1 MKTQPHSTRV
11 QLPRNRKSWC
21 SIFSRLTALA
31 AGLAWLGTQSS
42 AVAQVDD
49 FNAGSDSGWTRYN
62 PGSQLTLLGAPF
74 NVPGIYSFPS
84 GGYRMAGPA
93 FPTAF
98 GAGPA
103 RMGSYRGQASFNYTN
118 VQVGADITAW
128 DASLN
133 MAFGLLFRVKNL
145 NLGGTEGYTVNYNY
159 PSGDFQINRVLGEA
173 PTTLGESTDQLD
185 PASGPYRIVAE
196 GYGSLI
202 VARMF
207 RSSDP
212 TTPLFGV
219 IADDD
224 AYESGACGVFTY
236 DNGPQEYPALGCDTT
251 FDNYAAANLAFY
263 PCIVTELLPH
273 PFSTSAPF
281 VSGLPEIKVA
291 ILDRQTTVNPA
302 TIVLTVDGAV
312 VPFASLTITPG
323 VLQPG
328 NANPFAGS
336 TVTYT
341 PASLPNL
348 GGSHTCNIAFQDNL
362 GAGQNLTWTFTFRS
376 LQSPALPVG
385 SLSVRGF
392 DARMV
397 QSQAAD
403 PANNSVATAAAMLKF
418 PPPYAVD
425 LTTTNIPQLVAW
437 DITDPPSHSGAVTN
451 FPGLCLPPANVNNFA
466 VEVFTYL
473 ELPAGAHRL
482 LVDSDDAVAVYT
494 GANLQGTT
502 VLISKDGVTHEL
514 ADFVAPT
521 SGLYPFRIV
530 YQEGG
535 GDAYLVLKSADAGTT
550 NLVNDV
556 GGVSAYYPVVCQSA
570 TSVAGPYAADAAA
583 NAGNALT
590 TMPVLCDGNGAPL
603 NLAVPGG
610 TLTVPLSG
618 PAKFYRLDSPRGS
631 KITSINKVGSN
642 VVITYQL
649 F

>member
-1 MKTQPHSTRV
+1 MKTQTKSTQV
-11 QLPRNRKSWC
+11 QLPPDRKSSY
-21 SIFSRLTALA
+21 SIFSSLSVLA
-31 AGLAWLGTQSS
+31 AGLALFGGQSS
-42 AVAQVDD
+42 AVAQTDD
-49 FNAGSDSGWTRYN
+49 FNDGNDAGWTRYD
-62 PGSQLTLLGAPF
+62 PGTQLTGLGAPF
-74 NVPGIYSFPS
+74 NVPGVYSFPS
-84 GGYRMAGPA
+84 GGYRMQGFA
-93 FPTAF
+93 FPAAF
-98 GAGPA
+98 GAGPT
-103 RMGSYRGQASFNYTN
+103 RLGSYRDQVDYSNF
-118 VQVGADITAW
+118 QVGVELVTW
-128 DASLN
+128 DNSLN
-133 MAFGLLFRVKNL
+133 QAFGLLLRANSLF
-145 NLGGTEGYTVNYNY
+145 LGGTEGYTATYDNS
-159 PSGDFQINRVLGEA
+159 SGDLQINRVLSEA
-173 PTTLGESTDQLD
+173 PSELGATVYLLD
-185 PASGPYRIVAE
+185 PASEPYRLVAE
-196 GYGSLI
+196 GYNSLM
-202 VARMF
+202 VARIF

-212 TTPLFGV
+212 NTPIMGV
-219 IADDD
+219 IASD
-224 AYESGACGVFTY
+224 ATYANGKCGMFTY
-236 DNGPQEYPALGCDTT
+236 DDGPAADMTPGCDTT
-251 FDNYAAANLAFY
+251 FDNYAATAPANY
-263 PCIVTELLPH
+263 PCMVTELFPR
-273 PFSTSAPF
+273 PFSISAPF

-291 ILDRQTTVNPA
+291 ILDRQTTVNQA
-302 TIVLTVDGAV
+302 TIVLTVDGTV
-312 VPFASLTITPG
+312 VPLASLTITPE

-328 NANPFAGS
+328 NAIPFAGT

-348 GGSHTCNIAFQDNL
+348 GGIHTCNIAFQDNL
-362 GAGQNLTWTFTFRS
+362 GAAQNITWTYTFRS
-376 LQSPALPVG
+376 LQAPALPVG
-385 SLSVRGF
+385 GLSVRGF

-403 PANNSVATAAAMLKF
+403 PANNSVATAEAMLKF
-418 PPPYAVD
+418 PPTYAVD
-425 LTTTNIPQLVAW
+425 LTTTNITQLVAW
-437 DITDPPSHSGAVTN
+437 DITDPPSHYGAVTN

-473 ELPAGAHRL
+473 ELTAGAHRL
-482 LVDSDDAVAVYT
+482 VVDSDDAVAVYT
-494 GANLQGTT
+494 GANLHGTT

-535 GDAYLVLKSADAGTT
+535 GDAYLVLKSADVGNT

-556 GGVSAYYPVVCQSA
+556 GGVNAYYPVVCQSA

-583 NAGNALT
+583 NAGNVLT
-590 TMPVLCDGNGAPL
+590 TAPVLCDGNGAPL